1 MGGIHQRKAFHI
13 FAHEDGNIPELFGVG
28 DEVILLYGGQ
38 EHGIGNTMRHIVLTA
53 QLMCHG
59 VYIAQVAVIEG
70 QTGQEGGI
78 GHVFTGLDILT
89 VCHSLTQVLGNELD
103 GLDGGSSAGLAKDKE
118 TLWWLNLLEIPPV
131 VANQKN
137 EGQNVLQLAIR
148 SRFKFIYRPAGLGN
162 RDAAAEKLTLT
173 ASGSGLAINNPTP
186 FYITVSR
193 ISRDGGK
200 ALNSKTV
207 MLAPQSSQTVA
218 LSSAVN
224 RGETLTVNN
233 INDYGADVA
242 VKVAVK

>member
-1 MGGIHQRKAFHI
+1 M
-13 FAHEDGNIPELFGVG
+13 
-28 DEVILLYGGQ
+28 
-38 EHGIGNTMRHIVLTA
+38 
-53 QLMCHG
+53 
-59 VYIAQVAVIEG
+59 
-70 QTGQEGGI
+70 
-78 GHVFTGLDILT
+78 
-89 VCHSLTQVLGNELD
+89 
-103 GLDGGSSAGLAKDKE
+103 
-118 TLWWLNLLEIPPV
+118 

-207 MLAPQSSQTVA
+207 MLAPQSSQTA

>member
-1 MGGIHQRKAFHI
+1 MKRIALFFCFI
-13 FAHEDGNIPELFGVG
+13 FSFAAHANNIIVNGTRFIYPGNEKEITVQLSNNADRPALAQAWLDNG
-28 DEVILLYGGQ
+28 DADATPDTITTPFIITPPISRVD
-38 EHGIGNTMRHIVLTA
+38 A
-53 QLMCHG
+53 KS
-59 VYIAQVAVIEG
+59 G
-70 QTGQEGGI
+70 QTLRI
-78 GHVFTGLDILT
+78 KL
-89 VCHSLTQVLGNELD
+89 
-103 GLDGGSSAGLAKDKE
+103 GSSAGLAKDKE

-173 ASGSGLAINNPTP
+173 ASGSSLAINNPTP

-193 ISRDGGK
+193 ISRDGSK